1 MRILLFLF
9 IISIKFVNAEVIDID
24 NSELKNLIAND
35 INIID
40 VRTQNE
46 WKSTGIIEGSIL
58 ISLLDKKNKFIFE
71 NWYKD
76 FNKKITKNESIIFV
90 CALGIRSK
98 FISNLINKKKPDL
111 KIYNLK
117 KGINNWIRSGNKIS
131 RLSY

>member
-1 MRILLFLF
+1 MRSLLFLF
-9 IISIKFVNAEVIDID
+9 IFSIRFVNAEVIDID
-24 NSELKNLIAND
+24 NSELKNLIEKD

-71 NWYKD
+71 NWYEN
-76 FNKKITKNESIIFV
+76 FNKKISKNESVIFV
-90 CALGIRSK
+90 CALGVRSK
-98 FISNLINKKKPDL
+98 YISNLINKKKPDL

-117 KGINNWIRSGNKIS
+117 KGINDWIRSGNKIS

>member
-1 MRILLFLF
+1 MKILIVIFILF
-9 IISIKFVNAEVIDID
+9 SNFVTAEVIDID
-24 NSELKNLIAND
+24 NRELSNLIEKE
-35 INIID
+35 IKIVD

-71 NWYKD
+71 NWYED
-76 FNKKITKNESIIFV
+76 FNKKISKNASVIFV
-90 CALGIRSK
+90 CSLGVRSK
-98 FISNLINKKKPDL
+98 YISNLINKKKPDL

-131 RLSY
+131 RLSN

>member
-1 MRILLFLF
+1 MRILLLLF
-9 IISIKFVNAEVIDID
+9 IFSIKFVNAEVIDID
-24 NSELKNLIAND
+24 NSDLKNLIAKG

-46 WKSTGIIEGSIL
+46 WKSTGIIDGSIL

-71 NWYKD
+71 NWYED
-76 FNKKITKNESIIFV
+76 FKKKISKNESVIFV
-90 CALGIRSK
+90 CALGVRSK
-98 FISNLINKKKPDL
+98 YISNLINKKKPDL

-117 KGINNWIRSGNKIS
+117 KGINDWIRSGNKIS

>member
-1 MRILLFLF
+1 MRILLLLF
-9 IISIKFVNAEVIDID
+9 IFSIKFVNAEVIDID
-24 NSELKNLIAND
+24 NSELKNLIDKN

-46 WKSTGIIEGSIL
+46 WKSSGIIKGSIL

-71 NWYKD
+71 NWYED
-76 FNKKITKNESIIFV
+76 FNKKISKNESVIFV
-90 CALGIRSK
+90 CALGVRSK

-117 KGINNWIRSGNKIS
+117 KGINDWIRSGNKIS

>member
-1 MRILLFLF
+1 MRSLLFLF
-9 IISIKFVNAEVIDID
+9 IFFIRFVNAEVIDID
-24 NSELKNLIAND
+24 NSELKNLIEKD

-71 NWYKD
+71 NWYEN
-76 FNKKITKNESIIFV
+76 FNKKISKNESVIFV
-90 CALGIRSK
+90 CALGVRSK
-98 FISNLINKKKPDL
+98 YISNLINKKKPDL

-117 KGINNWIRSGNKIS
+117 KGINDWIRSGNKIS
-131 RLSY
+131 RLSN

>member
-1 MRILLFLF
+1 MKILLVIFILF
-9 IISIKFVNAEVIDID
+9 SKFVTAEVIDID
-24 NSELKNLIAND
+24 NKELSNLIEKE
-35 INIID
+35 IKIVD

-46 WKSTGIIEGSIL
+46 WKSTGIIKGSIL

-71 NWYKD
+71 NWYED
-76 FNKKITKNESIIFV
+76 FNKKMSKNVSVIFV
-90 CALGIRSK
+90 CAVGVRSK
-98 FISNLINKKKPDL
+98 FISNLVNKKKPDL

>member
-1 MRILLFLF
+1 MRIVLLLFIF
-9 IISIKFVNAEVIDID
+9 SIKFVNAEVIDID
-24 NSELKNLIAND
+24 NSQLKNLIEKD

-71 NWYKD
+71 NWYEN
-76 FNKKITKNESIIFV
+76 FNKKISKNESVIFV
-90 CALGIRSK
+90 CALGVRSK
-98 FISNLINKKKPDL
+98 YISNLINKKKPDL

-117 KGINNWIRSGNKIS
+117 KGINDWIRSGNKIS
-131 RLSY
+131 RLSN

>member
-24 NSELKNLIAND
+24 NSELKNLIEKD

-40 VRTQNE
+40 VRSQNE
-46 WKSTGIIEGSIL
+46 WKSTGIIKGSIL
-58 ISLLDKKNKFIFE
+58 MSLLDKKNKFIFE
-71 NWYKD
+71 NWYED
-76 FNKKITKNESIIFV
+76 FNKKTSKNESVIFV
-90 CALGIRSK
+90 CALGVRSK
-98 FISNLINKKKPDL
+98 YISNLINKKKPDL

-117 KGINNWIRSGNKIS
+117 KGINDWIRSGNKIS

>member
-24 NSELKNLIAND
+24 NSELKNLIEKD

-46 WKSTGIIEGSIL
+46 WKSTGIINGSIL

-71 NWYKD
+71 NWYED
-76 FNKKITKNESIIFV
+76 FNKKISKNESVIFV
-90 CALGIRSK
+90 CALGVRSK
-98 FISNLINKKKPDL
+98 YISNLIKKKKPDL

-117 KGINNWIRSGNKIS
+117 KGINDWIRSGNKIS
-131 RLSY
+131 KLSN

>member
-1 MRILLFLF
+1 MRTLLFLF

-24 NSELKNLIAND
+24 NSELKNLIAKD

-71 NWYKD
+71 NWYED
-76 FNKKITKNESIIFV
+76 FNKKISKNESVIFV
-90 CALGIRSK
+90 CALGVRSK

-117 KGINNWIRSGNKIS
+117 KGINDWIRSGNKIS

>member
-9 IISIKFVNAEVIDID
+9 IFSIKFVNAEVIDID
-24 NSELKNLIAND
+24 NSELKNLIDKN

-71 NWYKD
+71 NWYED
-76 FNKKITKNESIIFV
+76 FKKKISKNESVIFV
-90 CALGIRSK
+90 CALGVRSK
-98 FISNLINKKKPDL
+98 YISNLINKKKPDL
-111 KIYNLK
+111 KIYKLK
-117 KGINNWIRSGNKIS
+117 KGINDWIRSGNKIS
-131 RLSY
+131 RLSN

>member
-24 NSELKNLIAND
+24 NSELKNLIEKD

-46 WKSTGIIEGSIL
+46 WKSNGIIEGSIL

-71 NWYKD
+71 NWYED
-76 FNKKITKNESIIFV
+76 FNKKISKNESVIFF
-90 CALGIRSK
+90 CALGVRSK
-98 FISNLINKKKPDL
+98 YISNLINKKKPDL

-117 KGINNWIRSGNKIS
+117 KGINDWIRSGNKIS
-131 RLSY
+131 RLSN

>member
-1 MRILLFLF
+1 MKILLVIFILF
-9 IISIKFVNAEVIDID
+9 SNFVTAEVIDID
-24 NSELKNLIAND
+24 NRELSNLIEKE
-35 INIID
+35 IMIVD

-46 WKSTGIIEGSIL
+46 WKSTGIIKGSIL

-71 NWYKD
+71 NWYED
-76 FNKKITKNESIIFV
+76 FNKKMSKNVSVIFV
-90 CALGIRSK
+90 CAVGVRSK
-98 FISNLINKKKPDL
+98 FISNLVNKKKPDL

>member
-1 MRILLFLF
+1 MRIVLLLFIF
-9 IISIKFVNAEVIDID
+9 SIKFVNAEVIDID
-24 NSELKNLIAND
+24 NSELKNLIEKD

-71 NWYKD
+71 NWYEN
-76 FNKKITKNESIIFV
+76 FNKKISKNESVIFV
-90 CALGIRSK
+90 CALGVRSK
-98 FISNLINKKKPDL
+98 YISNLINKKKPDL

-117 KGINNWIRSGNKIS
+117 KGINDWIRSGNKIS
-131 RLSY
+131 RLSN

>member
-9 IISIKFVNAEVIDID
+9 IISIKLVNAEVIDID
-24 NSELKNLIAND
+24 NSELKNLIEKD

-71 NWYKD
+71 NWYED
-76 FNKKITKNESIIFV
+76 FTKKISKNESVIFV

>member
-1 MRILLFLF
+1 MRILLLLF
-9 IISIKFVNAEVIDID
+9 IFSIKFVNAEVIDID
-24 NSELKNLIAND
+24 NSDLKNLIAKG

-71 NWYKD
+71 NWYED
-76 FNKKITKNESIIFV
+76 FNKKISKNESVIFV
-90 CALGIRSK
+90 CALGVRSK
-98 FISNLINKKKPDL
+98 FISNLVNKKKPDL

-117 KGINNWIRSGNKIS
+117 KGINDWIRSGNKIY
-131 RLSY
+131 RLSN

>member
-24 NSELKNLIAND
+24 NSELKNLIEKD

-46 WKSTGIIEGSIL
+46 WKSNGIIEGSIL

-71 NWYKD
+71 NWYED
-76 FNKKITKNESIIFV
+76 FNKKISKNESVIFV
-90 CALGIRSK
+90 CALGVRSK
-98 FISNLINKKKPDL
+98 YISNLINKKKPDL

-117 KGINNWIRSGNKIS
+117 KGINDWIRSGNKVS

>member
-24 NSELKNLIAND
+24 NFELKNLIEKD

-71 NWYKD
+71 DWYED
-76 FNKKITKNESIIFV
+76 FNKKISKNDSVIIV
-90 CALGIRSK
+90 CALGVRSRY
-98 FISNLINKKKPDL
+98 ISHLINKKKPDL

-117 KGINNWIRSGNKIS
+117 KGINNWIRSGNKIY
-131 RLSY
+131 RLSH

>member
-1 MRILLFLF
+1 MRILLLLF
-9 IISIKFVNAEVIDID
+9 IFSIKFVNAEVIDID
-24 NSELKNLIAND
+24 NSDLKNLIAKG

-46 WKSTGIIEGSIL
+46 WKSTGIIKGSIL

-71 NWYKD
+71 NWYED
-76 FNKKITKNESIIFV
+76 FNKKISKNESVIFV
-90 CALGIRSK
+90 CALGVRSK
-98 FISNLINKKKPDL
+98 FISNLVNKKKPDL